1 MAAQGTDFFITFSF
15 LQVKTVKVSNVSLG
29 ASERDLKEFFSFSG
43 DIEYVE
49 MKRYCAVHFHILSPT
64 LSFIFLCCLNTISY
78 ACTVIMS
85 DLKLHMLPSKI
96 LKEQTLL
103 FFSR

>member
-1 MAAQGTDFFITFSF
+1 
-15 LQVKTVKVSNVSLG
+15 
-29 ASERDLKEFFSFSG
+29 
-43 DIEYVE
+43 
-49 MKRYCAVHFHILSPT
+49 
-64 LSFIFLCCLNTISY
+64 LNTISY

-85 DLKLHMLPSKI
+85 VLKLHMLPSKI